1 MNRFIVAMLNF
12 ILLIVGFLII
22 YADPA
27 SQLII
32 TLGMVMI
39 SASIISFTVMIYF
52 PPKPT
57 EYAKLKVS
65 VVPSETGFKLAKA
78 KKKIKRPR
86 NNKKKSKRTSKR

>member
-1 MNRFIVAMLNF
+1 MNRFIIAMLNF
-12 ILLIVGFLII
+12 ILLILGFLII

-52 PPKPT
+52 PPVQP

-65 VVPSETGFKLAKA
+65 VVPPGAGFALSKAKA
-78 KKKIKRPR
+78 KTKRPK
-86 NNKKKSKRTSKR
+86 NSKKKPKKASKR